1 MFRRGSGVRSSPRS
15 EIFHCVHSHHRK
27 SVDNRQHPSQDKQSL
42 WCCSQRPWCTH
53 YKGHMFLT
61 RHVPFAIIAFGIASV
76 RADDDDDDEVPLW
89 VNNGGWIILL
99 LATLAMFYGLATVV
113 EEFFVPALNTVN
125 AHIFALSQ
133 CFCFEISES
142 CSKFNSSFKSPQS
155 RVMRLHNM
163 SLCTSLKFKKKLD
176 CTVLRQVQ
184 DSG

>member
-1 MFRRGSGVRSSPRS
+1 
-15 EIFHCVHSHHRK
+15 
-27 SVDNRQHPSQDKQSL
+27 
-42 WCCSQRPWCTH
+42 
-53 YKGHMFLT
+53 MFLT